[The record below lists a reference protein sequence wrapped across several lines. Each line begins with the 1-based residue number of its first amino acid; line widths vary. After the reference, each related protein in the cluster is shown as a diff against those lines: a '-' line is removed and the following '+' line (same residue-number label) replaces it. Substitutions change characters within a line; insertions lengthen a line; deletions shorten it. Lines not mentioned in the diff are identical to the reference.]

1 MLNATAANYNRT
13 NKIVTKMKK
22 KRKYFPTALSG
33 RHFSLLWPYG
43 LRRGSMLPPLI
54 TNRPRKCQI
63 KKNNVKKV
71 SKNEKNG
78 KMKGQKKK
86 KSSKK

>member
-1 MLNATAANYNRT
+1 
-13 NKIVTKMKK
+13 
-22 KRKYFPTALSG
+22 
-33 RHFSLLWPYG
+33 
-43 LRRGSMLPPLI
+43 MLPPLI

-78 KMKGQKKK
+78 KMKGQKKRSLQKMKNSPPWRVLITTERMKIVRK
-86 KSSKK
+86 KN